1 MHAPMPAE
9 RDQAALAGVEVKPE
23 SLPALAGDDK
33 RFLESLE
40 GADQDLAGAP
50 AAPGQ
55 APAAPPLPLER
66 ELAGMFAMMGAGA
79 GHFLP
84 SVKTALN
91 DEACKQLGDVLAPVA
106 RKYGLEQYLAGF
118 AWRVELQ
125 AVMVVVPIALAVKAA
140 VHHDLAEL
148 ARRQAEAEGGRNL
161 HPAGAVSPVY
171 LQPAAAVSAPV
182 GMLQPIAPPPI
193 AELAPA

>member
-1 MHAPMPAE
+1 MEAIDQDAGAAAGSSAP
-9 RDQAALAGVEVKPE
+9 VEVKT
-23 SLPALAGDDK
+23 SLPLAGDDK

-40 GADQDLAGAP
+40 GADQDLAGAA

-55 APAAPPLPLER
+55 APAAEPALPLER

-84 SVKTALN
+84 SVKAALN

-106 RKYGLEQYLAGF
+106 RKYGLEKYLAGF

-125 AVMVVVPIALAVKAA
+125 AVMVVVPIGLAVKAA
-140 VHHDLAEL
+140 VQHDLAEL
-148 ARRQAEAEGGRNL
+148 ARRQAEAERGNL
-161 HPAGAVSPVY
+161 HLGDAVSGPNLQRQAAVSP
-171 LQPAAAVSAPV
+171 PAPV
-182 GMLQPIAPPPI
+182 GMLQPIAPPI

>member
-1 MHAPMPAE
+1 MGDLEGKPHE
-9 RDQAALAGVEVKPE
+9 LRGIGSSAAVEVKPE

-55 APAAPPLPLER
+55 APAEPALPLER

-125 AVMVVVPIALAVKAA
+125 AVMVVVPIALAVKAGA
-140 VHHDLAEL
+140 QHDLAEL
-148 ARRQAEAEGGRNL
+148 ARRQAAAEGGHQVL
-161 HPAGAVSPVY
+161 GGHQVA
-171 LQPAAAVSAPV
+171 PAAIAPPAAPV
-182 GMLQPIAPPPI
+182 GMLQPIAPPI